1 MARMQDNWQKGS
13 LCQFVNLMLEFAS
26 LHLLY
31 STPRT
36 RLHHGRTP
44 KCPTRPSWI
53 QPVMTI
59 TNKANHDKSGSND
72 GTAAAIAAVSTT
84 AATSMLVIEDDD
96 NICAA
101 VSEYFSRAGYQVST
115 AQDGASGVQSALNNR
130 PDVVVLDLML
140 PKMDGLAV
148 CKELRQKSPQMP
160 IIMLTAKDDV
170 VDRILGLEMGADD
183 YITKPFSLRE
193 LEARIKSV
201 LRRSRTAA
209 TEDVEKEAPIM
220 RGKLR
225 IDPARREV
233 TIGDRQ
239 VELTPKEFDLLR
251 LFASNP
257 GRVFPRKYLL
267 QKIWDY
273 SYEGYDR
280 TIDSHINRL
289 RAKVEDNHDNPQ
301 MVLTVWGIGY
311 KFSDEH

>member
-1 MARMQDNWQKGS
+1 M
-13 LCQFVNLMLEFAS
+13 
-26 LHLLY
+26 
-31 STPRT
+31 T
-36 RLHHGRTP
+36 
-44 KCPTRPSWI
+44 
-53 QPVMTI
+53 TI
-59 TNKANHDKSGSND
+59 TNKADHDKPGSND
-72 GTAAAIAAVSTT
+72 GTAAAVAAVSPT

-101 VSEYFSRAGYQVST
+101 VSEYFSRAGYRVST
-115 AQDGASGVQSALNNR
+115 AQDGAAGVQLALSNH

-140 PKMDGLAV
+140 PTMDGLAV

-160 IIMLTAKDDV
+160 ILMLTAKDDV

-201 LRRSRTAA
+201 LRRSRTAV
-209 TEDVEKEAPIM
+209 TEDVQEEAPII

-225 IDPARREV
+225 IDSARREV

-289 RAKVEDNHDNPQ
+289 RAKVEDNPDNPQ